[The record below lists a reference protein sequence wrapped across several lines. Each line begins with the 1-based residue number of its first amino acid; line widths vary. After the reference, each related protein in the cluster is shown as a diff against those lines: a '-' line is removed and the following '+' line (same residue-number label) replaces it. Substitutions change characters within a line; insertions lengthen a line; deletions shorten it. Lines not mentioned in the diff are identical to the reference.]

1 MPNTEGAVK
10 ALRASKRKAVFNL
23 RRKVAMKKAVK
34 RFRELVK
41 DDKFKEAE
49 AEMPLV
55 YKAIDKAE
63 KRGIIKKNTAS
74 RKKSRLSVLLN
85 KEKAK

>member
-1 MPNTEGAVK
+1 MLNTEGAK
-10 ALRASKRKAVFNL
+10 KTLRASKRKAVFNL

-34 RFRELVK
+34 NFRELIK
-41 DDKFKEAE
+41 GEKITEAE
-49 AEMPLV
+49 EKIPLV

-74 RKKSRLSVLLN
+74 RKKSRLSNLLN
-85 KEKAK
+85 KAKKK

>member
-1 MPNTEGAVK
+1 MPNTEGARK
-10 ALRASKRKAVFNL
+10 ALRASKRKEVFNL

-41 DDKFKEAE
+41 EENFKKAE
-49 AEMPLV
+49 TEMPLV

-74 RKKSRLSVLLN
+74 RKKSRLSSLLN
-85 KEKAK
+85 RERAR

>member
-1 MPNTEGAVK
+1 MPNTEGAKK

-34 RFRELVK
+34 NFRELVRAE
-41 DDKFKEAE
+41 DFKEAE
-49 AEMPLV
+49 KNIPFV
-55 YKAIDKAE
+55 YKVIDKSQ
-63 KRGIIKKNTAS
+63 KRGIIKKNTAD
-74 RKKSRLSVLLN
+74 RKKSRLTHFLN